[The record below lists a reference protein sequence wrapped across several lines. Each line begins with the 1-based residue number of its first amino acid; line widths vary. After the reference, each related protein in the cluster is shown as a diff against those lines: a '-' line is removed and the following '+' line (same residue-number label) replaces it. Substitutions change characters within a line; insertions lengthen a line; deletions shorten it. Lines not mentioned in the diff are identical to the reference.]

1 MQPLEAASPRLP
13 VDQAKPWPESIRTC
27 CLAHQSSGP
36 TTGTSLPCELGRST
50 SPSKAAFSCEKLVV
64 RVEGAG
70 GGPDRGFLP
79 QSLLA
84 SQSLSY
90 IDVLIRTPVYLKFS
104 LNSLKIFIVSFPQLV
119 PQVGVHDISRLKMHP
134 RNPECDCGKSGE
146 AISLG
151 LAK

>member
-1 MQPLEAASPRLP
+1 M
-13 VDQAKPWPESIRTC
+13 
-27 CLAHQSSGP
+27 
-36 TTGTSLPCELGRST
+36 
-50 SPSKAAFSCEKLVV
+50 V
-64 RVEGAG
+64 RVEGDG
-70 GGPDRGFLP
+70 GGPNRGLLH

-90 IDVLIRTPVYLKFS
+90 TNVLINTPIHLKF
-104 LNSLKIFIVSFPQLV
+104 LNSLKIFIISFPQLV

-134 RNPECDCGKSGE
+134 RNPEHDCGKSGE

>member
-13 VDQAKPWPESIRTC
+13 GDQAKPWPESICTC

-36 TTGTSLPCELGRST
+36 ATGTSLPRELGQNT
-50 SPSKAAFSCEKLVV
+50 SSSKAAFSCEKLVV

-90 IDVLIRTPVYLKFS
+90 TDVLIRTPIYLKFS
-104 LNSLKIFIVSFPQLV
+104 LNSLKIFIVSFPQPV